1 MMIHIWAC
9 HRGYVSLHKQDGH
22 EIGNTDEAYG
32 LCDRFEEEEWDPFD
46 GVIRVQYRSS
56 PYTKATVVD
65 SSPVAAVA
73 TPRGAD
79 TVWL

>member
-1 MMIHIWAC
+1 MTGQHNLANPALNVALNYL
-9 HRGYVSLHKQDGH
+9 YVITICQVKSAIQK
-22 EIGNTDEAYG
+22 
-32 LCDRFEEEEWDPFD
+32 LCGEESDPLD